1 MAIDRASRAAARAAA
16 LDKVVGVLTGEWQK
30 LGCSKNLWVPF
41 AVAISLLA
49 ACGDKPPPAAAPA
62 AAKPQFAG
70 TLVTFAPGS
79 PQLASLGLAPVA
91 ALGNVGIELTAR
103 LVWDENRTVRIYPPF
118 AGRVL
123 RIATQAGEQVKAGQ
137 ILAYV
142 GSPDFG
148 QAQADVG
155 KAVADFAL
163 AEKSLARVKELHE
176 NGVAP
181 RKDLAQA
188 DADHARARSELTRA
202 QGRVR
207 LYGGGAGIDQTL
219 ALKSPIGGVVVERNL
234 NPGQEVRPDQ
244 GGAPALFVVTDPTQ
258 LWVQIDAHE
267 KDLPVLAK
275 GASFK
280 VKVPSYPEQSFSARL
295 DVVADFIDPQTRV
308 IRARG
313 SVANDDRR
321 LKGEM
326 LVTAVFEP
334 KGPPGVGVPAR
345 AVIFS
350 DGAHFAFVERAAGS
364 FERVA
369 VVAGAERGGQ
379 LTIVSGL
386 IAGQRVVSDGALLL
400 QQVMRSATSKTES
413 E

>member
-1 MAIDRASRAAARAAA
+1 MAHDCAVRDGTQAGARYWA
-16 LDKVVGVLTGEWQK
+16 VGAMTGEWQK
-30 LGCSKNLWVPF
+30 LGYSKTFRVF
-41 AVAISLLA
+41 LLGA
-49 ACGDKPPPAAAPA
+49 SALLSACGDKPLPAAAPA
-62 AAKPQFAG
+62 AAKPQFSGA
-70 TLVTFAPGS
+70 LVTFAPGS
-79 PQLASLGLAPVA
+79 PQLASLGMAPVVA
-91 ALGNVGIELTAR
+91 MGNVGIDLTAR
-103 LVWDENRTVRIYPPF
+103 LVWDENRTVRIYAPF

-123 RIATQAGEQVKAGQ
+123 RIAAQAGEQVKAGQ
-137 ILAYV
+137 VLAYV

-148 QAQADVG
+148 QAQADAG

-163 AEKSLARVKELHE
+163 AEKSMARVKELHD

-188 DADHARARSELTRA
+188 EAEHARTRSELTRA

-219 ALKSPIGGVVVERNL
+219 ALKSPIGGGVVERNL

-244 GGAPALFVVTDPTQ
+244 GGAPALFVVTDPAH
-258 LWVQIDAHE
+258 LWAQIDAHE

-275 GASFK
+275 GTPFRI
-280 VKVPSYPEQSFSARL
+280 KVPSYPGQAFAARL

-313 SVANDDRR
+313 SVDNADRR

-326 LVTAVFEP
+326 LVTAVFDP
-334 KGPPGVGVPAR
+334 RGPAGVGVPAR

-350 DGAHFAFVERAAGS
+350 DGSHFAFVERAAGS

-369 VVAGAERGGQ
+369 VVPGAERGGQ

-386 IAGQRVVSDGALLL
+386 VAGQRVVSEGALLL
-400 QQVMRSATSKTES
+400 HQAMRSGTSKTES